1 MLLEDLQNL
10 KLLSSSQSSNSAWHC
25 QGIGRNEKPDFKLNH
40 IPKWHFKDLTPDFE
54 ITQQETII
62 KLIENYGRSASGFS
76 TLEEWQDCEIEGLNG
91 RFRSHKMRKGLR
103 AAGAVGQ
110 STALL
115 TNQIDDNTNPRK
127 LSERISTNQKVS
139 IHKERTGI
147 VDPAQ
152 PERKEPE
159 IIAEL
164 LSRFD

>member
-1 MLLEDLQNL
+1 
-10 KLLSSSQSSNSAWHC
+10 
-25 QGIGRNEKPDFKLNH
+25 
-40 IPKWHFKDLTPDFE
+40 
-54 ITQQETII
+54 
-62 KLIENYGRSASGFS
+62 
-76 TLEEWQDCEIEGLNG
+76 
-91 RFRSHKMRKGLR
+91 MRKGLR